1 MKKGEFMAPADNNLN
16 AANALRAKVFKILT
30 GEQTPQSAFLSYA
43 PGGLPQ
49 SEATLK
55 FLKDSKLTD
64 EAFAFERI
72 ADSVP
77 IGVGDWVQ
85 STTILS
91 DIYTDWLDRY
101 EPPPFSLTPD
111 QQKKLED
118 AQKFID
124 DNYDNYTTYQSAFQN
139 AYVVWYGL
147 VVMSEAD
154 RPPDYATLLAKAKA
168 ALDTA
173 NMAWNIKGKK
183 GTYDTNYAIVQDLS
197 QRDPERTK
205 QFLRDKLGDKL
216 QSGSGEY
223 YPTRI
228 FPANLLDPGFQW
240 PKFSFYHNEVHE
252 YEQHDSARWGGSAS
266 YGALLWTAKA
276 DHEGNKTFNQMST
289 DISDMKIEFE
299 LLRAPII
306 RPWFSNFLLRGR
318 GWKWS
323 TSTPKDPTGGDPLS
337 DGKIP
342 PEQGNLQMIPT
353 EAIFARNLTVKL
365 DMSSKVNQDSLLE
378 TKTSADVGWGLFTIK
393 GNIQTSD
400 GTKSFDFVEEEDG
413 ITCTQPQIIGF
424 FSELMP
430 MSPNPNWAL
439 WSKETAVRGTHA

>member
-1 MKKGEFMAPADNNLN
+1 MDTDDKNLN

-49 SEATLK
+49 SDFTLR
-55 FLKDSKLTD
+55 FLKDPKFTS
-64 EAFAFERI
+64 EAFAFEQV

-77 IGVGDWVQ
+77 LGVGDWVK
-85 STTILS
+85 SNTNMS
-91 DIYTDWLDRY
+91 EIYTDWLDRY

-111 QQKKLED
+111 QEKKLED
-118 AQKFID
+118 AETFIMN
-124 DNYDNYTTYQSAFQN
+124 NYDNYTTYQSAFQN

-154 RPPDYATLLAKAKA
+154 RPPDYATLLAKAKNA
-168 ALDTA
+168 MDAA
-173 NMAWNIKGKK
+173 NMAWNIKGQK
-183 GTYDTNYAIVQDLS
+183 GKYDTNYAIVQDLS

-205 QFLRDKLGDKL
+205 QVLRDKLGQKSNSPLGDF
-216 QSGSGEY
+216 

-228 FPANLLDPGFQW
+228 FPTNLFDTGFAW
-240 PKFSFYHNEVHE
+240 PKFSFYHNEVHD

-266 YGALLWTAKA
+266 YGALLWNVAA
-276 DHEGNKTFNQMST
+276 EHEGKKEYNQKNT

-323 TSTPKDPTGGDPLS
+323 TSTKEDPTGGDPMS

-353 EAIFARNLTVKL
+353 EAIFARKLTVKL
-365 DMSSKVNQDSLLE
+365 DMSSKVNKDSLLE
-378 TKTSADVGWGLFTIK
+378 TKTSAEAGWGVFKIK
-393 GNIQTSD
+393 GHVETSN
-400 GTKSFDFVEEEDG
+400 GTQSFDFVEEEDG
-413 ITCTQPQIIGF
+413 ITCAQPQIIGF

-439 WSKETAVRGTHA
+439 WNTSTAAGGTHA